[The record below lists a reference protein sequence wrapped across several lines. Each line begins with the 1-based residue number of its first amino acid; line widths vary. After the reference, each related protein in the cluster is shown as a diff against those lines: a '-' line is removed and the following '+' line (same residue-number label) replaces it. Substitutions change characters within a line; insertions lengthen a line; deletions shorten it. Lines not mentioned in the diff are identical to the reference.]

1 MNTCGTDCNHC
12 GWIIVWAGAM
22 PENIAPDLT
31 LEQLRE
37 LPTVEEDLGTP
48 EGAVLCLE
56 AAYRRKS
63 IEAVCACKNFLIEG
77 TVALLNADLDLA
89 RDPELRKKNALL
101 SERAFRKATTEAW
114 PDLKGVESFFIDR
127 WAYHDGIVV
136 VVEIRRSPDGKFTR
150 LNHLVASTNSG
161 WRVLRQLSD
170 DEID

>member
-1 MNTCGTDCNHC
+1 MPGHH
-12 GWIIVWAGAM
+12 IAM
-22 PENIAPDLT
+22 PENIEPDLT
-31 LEQLRE
+31 LEQLRA
-37 LPTVEEDLGTP
+37 LPLVEEDFGTP

-63 IEAVCACKNFLIEG
+63 IEAVCACKNFMIEG
-77 TVALLNADLDLA
+77 TVALLNADLNLA

-101 SERAFRKATTEAW
+101 SERVFRKATTEAW

-127 WAYHDGIVV
+127 FAYHDGIAV
-136 VVEIRRSPDGKFTR
+136 VVELRRSPDGKFTK

-161 WRVLRQLSD
+161 WRVLNQISD